1 MTQTRFL
8 KTAGVITAFAAII
21 LAGMLNNSKRVKARH
36 DDSGEEREES
46 RVRRGFEIAPVHLNL
61 EGRNPGVGGTG

>member
-1 MTQTRFL
+1 
-8 KTAGVITAFAAII
+8 
-21 LAGMLNNSKRVKARH
+21 MLNNSKRVKARH